1 MLFCHTPFF
10 IVVSVKLNG
19 SLIFDCVKNLVNVYI
34 AQCKMVE
41 FNYLESKRCWGGGGG
56 KQVNLI
62 KSALLWFLFLKLS
75 Y

>member
-1 MLFCHTPFF
+1 MKFFFILFCHTPFF

-41 FNYLESKRCWGGGGG
+41 FNYLESKRCLGGGGG
-56 KQVNLI
+56 APPKKI
-62 KSALLWFLFLKLS
+62 K
-75 Y
+75 